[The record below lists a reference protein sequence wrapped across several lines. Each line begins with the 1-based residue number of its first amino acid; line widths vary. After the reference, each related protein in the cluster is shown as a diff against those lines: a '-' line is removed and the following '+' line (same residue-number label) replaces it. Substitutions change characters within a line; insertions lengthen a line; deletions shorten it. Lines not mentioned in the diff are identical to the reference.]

1 MDCGGLSSMTD
12 FHQMSKAEL
21 RAHIVAHPRDQ
32 DAFRVFV
39 DRFSVAC
46 PTDAFDMP
54 NTMESIPLYEQLILQ
69 RLSQVQAG

>member
-1 MDCGGLSSMTD
+1 MTD

-46 PTDAFDMP
+46 PMDAFDMP
-54 NTMESIPLYEQLILQ
+54 NTMASIPCTN
-69 RLSQVQAG
+69 S